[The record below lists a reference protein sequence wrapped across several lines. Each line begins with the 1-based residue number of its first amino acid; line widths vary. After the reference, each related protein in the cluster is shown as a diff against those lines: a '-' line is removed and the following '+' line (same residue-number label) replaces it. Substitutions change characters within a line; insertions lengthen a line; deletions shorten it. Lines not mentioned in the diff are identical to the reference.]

1 MRKPRSGRKKP
12 PTLAALKRKAWE
24 LLSQCIRREAADENG
39 MVTCYTS
46 GTVAH
51 WKEMQAGHAIGG
63 RTGAVLFDE
72 EIIRPQSYRE
82 NVALRG
88 NYPVF
93 TTKLIREKAQALI
106 ASGTLQSFSTD
117 DAMDW
122 WEGKLRDSRQ
132 VRKWSRSELEALI
145 ESYRER
151 LG

>member
-1 MRKPRSGRKKP
+1 MRKPRSGRKKL
-12 PTLAALKRKAWE
+12 PTLAALKRKAWNF
-24 LLSQCIRREAADENG
+24 LSQCIRREAADENG

-93 TTKLIREKAQALI
+93 TTKLIKEYANEI
-106 ASGTLQSFSTD
+106 AEGDLGE
-117 DAMDW
+117 AMRW

-145 ESYRER
+145 SSYKAR
-151 LG
+151 LSP